1 MRPYEA
7 IARLFWHVGE
17 EDIAEGVPD
26 GIGRLTSGGSM
37 QLVRVQTGSIA
48 VYAFTMLIGLVVLI
62 STFLVF
68 R

>member
-1 MRPYEA
+1 MPN
-7 IARLFWHVGE
+7 
-17 EDIAEGVPD
+17 
-26 GIGRLTSGGSM
+26 GIGRLTAGGSV